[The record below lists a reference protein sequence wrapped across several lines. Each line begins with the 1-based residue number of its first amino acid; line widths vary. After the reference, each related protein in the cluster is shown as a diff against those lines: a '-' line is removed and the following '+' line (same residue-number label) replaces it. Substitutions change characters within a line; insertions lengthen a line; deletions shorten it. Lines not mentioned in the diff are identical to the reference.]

1 MFYLKIHNID
11 GQKLI
16 AICDKEILGKTIPHN
31 GVKLK
36 IREAFYGKVE
46 YEADEV
52 LRELESFSQLNV
64 FGERIAKLMIEN
76 KIVHPDVFL
85 WIEFNGKKIGHAM
98 IM

>member
-1 MFYLKIHNID
+1 MFYLKIHEIN

-16 AICDKEILGKTIPHN
+16 AICDKEILGKVIPHN

-36 IREAFYGKVE
+36 IREAFYGNIE
-46 YEADEV
+46 YDADEV
-52 LRELESFSQLNV
+52 LQELKSFSQLNV
-64 FGERIAKLMIEN
+64 FGERIAKLMIEE

-85 WIEFNGKKIGHAM
+85 WIEFHGKKIGHAM

>member
-1 MFYLKIHNID
+1 MV
-11 GQKLI
+11 
-16 AICDKEILGKTIPHN
+16 AICDKEILGETIPHN
-31 GVKLK
+31 GVNLV

-52 LRELESFSQLNV
+52 LRELESFTQLNV
-64 FGERIAKLMIEN
+64 FGEKIAKLMIEN

-85 WIEFNGKKIGHAM
+85 WIEYKGKKIGHAM